1 MRPDADRR
9 GNWLCEGASLKVG
22 PEQGTGGGI
31 VDLIRGFR
39 RLASRRMALRLL
51 TGITGV
57 LGLAAAVSLIVDNGP
72 ARIAALVGLAG
83 FGLLWLLPVRLLTM
97 VLNAQ
102 GWRVLFPKTAPVSL
116 WLLTWAAFVR
126 NAINTLL
133 PVAHVGGEVMATR
146 LLAKRGVGLPIAI
159 ASIVVETTVTLFVQ
173 MGMTLVGLGL
183 LASYIG
189 DPTLSHSLLVGL
201 AIAFPVALLFVLVQ
215 VRSAPFSRLQPLMR
229 RLTGPLAASLLD
241 GEAVDA
247 ALRSLY
253 TRIAALGCCALW
265 QGLSMLG
272 GAGEFWVILR
282 LLHEPVSLRLVVM
295 LEVLIQALQ
304 SAAFIVP
311 GALGVQEGGLV
322 AVGAAAGLS
331 AEVALA
337 MSLIRR
343 IRQVGVSLPVLLV
356 WMRTRG
362 NDRPLKSEP
371 A

>member
-1 MRPDADRR
+1 M
-9 GNWLCEGASLKVG
+9 
-22 PEQGTGGGI
+22 
-31 VDLIRGFR
+31 DLIRGLR
-39 RLASRRMALRLL
+39 RLFSRRMLLRLL
-51 TGITGV
+51 TVVTGV
-57 LGLAAAVSLIVDNGP
+57 LGLAAAATLIVDNGP
-72 ARIAALVGLAG
+72 GRIAALVGLAG
-83 FGLLWLLPVRLLTM
+83 FGLLWLLPIRLLVM
-97 VLNAQ
+97 ALNAQ
-102 GWRVLFPKTAPVSL
+102 GWRDLFPKTAPVSL
-116 WLLTWAAFVR
+116 GLLTWAAFVR

-133 PVAHVGGEVMATR
+133 PVARVGGEVMAPH
-146 LLAKRGVGLPIAI
+146 LLARRGVSLPFAI
-159 ASIVVETTVTLFVQ
+159 ASVVVETTVTLFVQ
-173 MGMTLVGLGL
+173 MAMTLVGLGL

-189 DPTLSHSLLVGL
+189 DPALSHSLLIGL
-201 AIAFPVALLFVLVQ
+201 AVAFPVVLLFVLVQ
-215 VRSAPFSRLQPLMR
+215 VRSAPFSRLQPLIR
-229 RLTGPLAASLLD
+229 RLTGPLSAPLLD
-241 GEAVDA
+241 GEAVDD
-247 ALRSLY
+247 ALRTLY
-253 TRIAALGCCALW
+253 TRGPALLRCAFW

-337 MSLIRR
+337 VSLIRR

-356 WMRTRG
+356 WMRNRG
-362 NDRPLKSEP
+362 GGRPLKGEP